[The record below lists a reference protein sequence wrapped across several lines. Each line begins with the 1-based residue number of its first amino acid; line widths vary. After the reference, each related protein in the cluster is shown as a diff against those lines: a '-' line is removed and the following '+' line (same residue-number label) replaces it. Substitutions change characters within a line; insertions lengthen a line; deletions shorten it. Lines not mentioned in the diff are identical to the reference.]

1 MTHRHLIAAVIL
13 TLALLLPA
21 LPSSTAATPLE
32 LPLWPE
38 SKAPADA
45 GQEKIVER
53 GKARTDR
60 SISNVTRPTLTV
72 YLPEKQNTGAAVI
85 ICPGGGYGSLAID
98 KEGHDV
104 ARRLNAAGIAGIVL
118 KYRMPRPQITGDAA
132 PLPLEDA
139 RRALRLVR
147 ARAAEW
153 KIDPKRIGIMGFSAG
168 GHLASMAG
176 THFDAGSANAPDPL
190 DRMNC
195 RPDFLILVYP
205 VITLK
210 DPVGHTG
217 SRTNLL
223 GASPDVKRIEA
234 WSSELHVTAE
244 TPPAFLVHAKDD
256 RVKVENSLLFR
267 EAMKRA
273 GVPAQLQLYET
284 GGHGF
289 GLGINGGEVAT
300 WPDRCIEW
308 IQLR

>member
-1 MTHRHLIAAVIL
+1 MTHRHLIAAAIL
-13 TLALLLPA
+13 ILVLILPE
-21 LPSSTAATPLE
+21 LPSSAAATPLE

-38 SKAPADA
+38 SKAPDDA
-45 GQEKIVER
+45 AQEKIVER
-53 GKARTDR
+53 GKDRTDR
-60 SISNVTRPTLTV
+60 SISNVTRPTLAV

-132 PLPLEDA
+132 PWPLEDA

-153 KIDPKRIGIMGFSAG
+153 KINPRRIGIMGFSAG

-176 THFDAGSANAPDPL
+176 THFDAGTADATDPV
-190 DRMNC
+190 DRLPC
-195 RPDFLILVYP
+195 RPDFLVLVYP

-210 DPVGHTG
+210 DPIGHTG

-223 GASPDVKRIEA
+223 GAAPDAKRIEA
-234 WSSELHVTAE
+234 WSSELHVTPQ

-256 RVKVENSLLFR
+256 RVKAENSLLFH

-289 GLGINGGEVAT
+289 GLGIHGGEVAT

-308 IQLR
+308 IHSR